1 MRNKIGRMS
10 ENVRVNVNETFHH
23 SLVWVYFIIHSYY
36 E

>member
-23 SLVWVYFIIHSYY
+23 SLVGYIL
-36 E
+36 